1 MNITLSAD
9 EKLIEKARAAA
20 AARGTTLNEMIRN
33 YMRQLTGETMTR
45 QEAADEFVRLAL
57 SNPGRTPE
65 GWKFNREEAH
75 ERGRRD

>member
-9 EKLIEKARAAA
+9 EKLIEKARAVA

-33 YMRQLTGETMTR
+33 YMRQMTGETMTR

-57 SNPGRTPE
+57 SAKNQPE
-65 GWKFNREEAH
+65 PGWKFDREAAH
-75 ERGRRD
+75 ERGSR

>member
-9 EKLIEKARAAA
+9 EKLIEKARSVA
-20 AARGTTLNEMIRN
+20 AARGTTLNEMIRD
-33 YMRQLTGETMTR
+33 YMRQVTGETMTR

-57 SNPGRTPE
+57 SNPGRAPE